1 MSNITKVF
9 NDQLDK
15 FIVDILKVFPND
27 PDILYAS
34 NTIAT
39 VRRANPKLLRSSWA
53 KYIANKYPNEIESGN
68 INFFIDKDYSNDIK
82 DGDISSKA
90 DKINQI
96 IERLREPVKQMDQSN
111 QKMTMKYIQVLSKLS
126 VM

>member
-9 NDQLDK
+9 NEQLDK
-15 FIVDILKVFPND
+15 FIVDILKVFPDD

-39 VRRANPKLLRSSWA
+39 VKRANPKLLRSSWA
-53 KYIANKYPNEIESGN
+53 KYITDKYSNEIEMGD
-68 INFFIDKDYSNDIK
+68 INFFIDKDYSNDITTADVSGK
-82 DGDISSKA
+82 S
-90 DKINQI
+90 DKIKQI
-96 IERLREPVKQMDQSN
+96 IERLRGPVSQMDSLN
-111 QKMTMKYIQVLSKLS
+111 QQMTMKYLQVLSKLS

>member
-9 NDQLDK
+9 NEQLDK
-15 FIVDILKVFPND
+15 FIVDILKVFPDD

-53 KYIANKYPNEIESGN
+53 KYITDKYSNEIEMGD

-82 DGDISSKA
+82 TVDVSGKA

-96 IERLREPVKQMDQSN
+96 IERLRGPVSQMDSLN
-111 QKMTMKYIQVLSKLS
+111 QQMTMKYIQVLSKLS